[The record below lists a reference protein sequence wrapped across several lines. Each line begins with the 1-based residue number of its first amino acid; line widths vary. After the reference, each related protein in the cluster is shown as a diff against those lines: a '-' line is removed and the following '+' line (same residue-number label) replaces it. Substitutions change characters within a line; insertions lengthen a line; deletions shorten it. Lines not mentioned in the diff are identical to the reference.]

1 MNLIEMISLLLL
13 PLFILF
19 VIIYGLVKKTR
30 VYESFIEGAKQGL
43 STSFKI
49 MPYVVAF
56 VFAVGLFRASGGFD
70 LITQVLKPVLSF
82 LNIPAEVIP
91 LAITRPFSGS
101 ASLGILASI
110 LKENGPDSFAGRV
123 ASTMMGSSETV
134 FYTVALYFGSVG
146 ISKTRHTIPA
156 ALAAELAGLFAAVFI
171 CSIIF

>member
-1 MNLIEMISLLLL
+1 MSVAETISLLLL

-19 VIIYGLVKKTR
+19 VIVYGLFKKTR
-30 VYESFIEGAKQGL
+30 VYESFIEGAKQGF
-43 STSFKI
+43 SVSFKI

-56 VFAVGLFRASGGFD
+56 VFAVGLFRAAGGFD
-70 LITQVLKPVLSF
+70 LLTSLLKPVLNF
-82 LNIPAEVIP
+82 LSIPSEIIP

-110 LKENGPDSFAGRV
+110 LQENGPDSFAGRV
-123 ASTMMGSSETV
+123 ASTIMGSSETV

-156 ALAAELAGLFAAVFI
+156 AMAAEITGLFAAVLI
-171 CSIIF
+171 CRILF